1 MLHGFLRE
9 LDAVERDQFE
19 AILRTNIHTST
30 AKDAHAAILWR
41 ALEYCIDPAVQTA
54 LGFFDGRLRVVTDLD
69 FGHAS
74 AALQRQHGNGLAV
87 DVEIVQRHAVAFE
100 NFDLDNR
107 FGMLLATQILV
118 NANGSTLPV
127 GNAVDDEAW
136 SEDAIPASED
146 AARGG
151 H

>member
-1 MLHGFLRE
+1 DAEFVGCNLVQLDPEALLIVADVLHGFLRE

-74 AALQRQHGNGLAV
+74 AALQRQHGHGCTADVGLGEWQAV
-87 DVEIVQRHAVAFE
+87 GV
-100 NFDLDNR
+100 
-107 FGMLLATQILV
+107 
-118 NANGSTLPV
+118 
-127 GNAVDDEAW
+127 
-136 SEDAIPASED
+136 
-146 AARGG
+146 
-151 H
+151 